1 MKVNELSRL
10 IIGAAIEVHRAIGP
24 GLLESG
30 YEECMARELPL
41 RKIRFERQKFLP
53 LPYKGTRLDYGL
65 RLDFLIS
72 EVIVLELK
80 AGEQLLPVHEAQVLS
95 YLKLGGWSLELLI
108 NFCVPVRRNG
118 VKRLIN
124 GRLIE

>member
-1 MKVNELSRL
+1 
-10 IIGAAIEVHRAIGP
+10 VHRAIGP